1 MKKIKKLALLLAIC
15 MVGTVGLVGCG
26 NDGDSSSKNESSA
39 SQTADDNANS
49 ADDSAA
55 DSKDGDSSAS
65 VVGTWTVTALE
76 GTDGTAVS
84 IDDYA
89 TANGVDPETLKCT
102 YTFAD
107 DGTFSGEMSGV
118 SVSGNYT
125 FEGTDLVM
133 TVGEQQFN
141 YTYDADNDML
151 KYTDP
156 NTGLSSYCEQFNP
169 NFLILHYTKQPLTE
183 RWAVVCF
190 LICGCRSVGQI
201 SSACTDEF
209 LCLYT

>member
-118 SVSGNYT
+118 TVSGNYT

-151 KYTDP
+151 KYTAP
-156 NTGLSSYCEQFNP
+156 NTGLSSYCERQ
-169 NFLILHYTKQPLTE
+169 Q
-183 RWAVVCF
+183 
-190 LICGCRSVGQI
+190 
-201 SSACTDEF
+201 
-209 LCLYT
+209 

>member
-1 MKKIKKLALLLAIC
+1 MYSRGSCACATVDTDRKATAIQRNIDDLRTLLSPLAH
-15 MVGTVGLVGCG
+15 
-26 NDGDSSSKNESSA
+26 
-39 SQTADDNANS
+39 
-49 ADDSAA
+49 
-55 DSKDGDSSAS
+55 DGDSSAS

-76 GTDGTAVS
+76 GTDGKAVS

-118 SVSGNYT
+118 TVSGNYT

-156 NTGLSSYCEQFNP
+156 NTGLSSYCERQ
-169 NFLILHYTKQPLTE
+169 Q
-183 RWAVVCF
+183 
-190 LICGCRSVGQI
+190 
-201 SSACTDEF
+201 
-209 LCLYT
+209 

>member
-26 NDGDSSSKNESSA
+26 NDSGSSSKNESSA
-39 SQTADDNANS
+39 SQTADDNS
-49 ADDSAA
+49 AEDSA
-55 DSKDGDSSAS
+55 SDSSSDSDNSDSSVS

-89 TANGVDPETLKCT
+89 TANGVEPETLKCT
-102 YTFAD
+102 YTFAE

-118 SVSGNYT
+118 TVSGNYT
-125 FEGTDLVM
+125 FDGANLVM
-133 TVGEQQFN
+133 TVGEQEFN

-156 NTGLSSYCEQFNP
+156 NTGLSSYCERQ
-169 NFLILHYTKQPLTE
+169 Q
-183 RWAVVCF
+183 
-190 LICGCRSVGQI
+190 
-201 SSACTDEF
+201 
-209 LCLYT
+209 

>member
-26 NDGDSSSKNESSA
+26 NDGGSSSKNENSA

-76 GTDGTAVS
+76 GTD
-84 IDDYA
+84 
-89 TANGVDPETLKCT
+89 
-102 YTFAD
+102 
-107 DGTFSGEMSGV
+107 
-118 SVSGNYT
+118 
-125 FEGTDLVM
+125 LVM

-156 NTGLSSYCEQFNP
+156 NTGLSSYCERQ
-169 NFLILHYTKQPLTE
+169 Q
-183 RWAVVCF
+183 
-190 LICGCRSVGQI
+190 
-201 SSACTDEF
+201 
-209 LCLYT
+209 

>member
-39 SQTADDNANS
+39 TQTADDNANS

-118 SVSGNYT
+118 TVSGNYT

-133 TVGEQQFN
+133 TVGEQQF
-141 YTYDADNDML
+141 TTHMTL
-151 KYTDP
+151 TMICS
-156 NTGLSSYCEQFNP
+156 NTQILTQAFQVIAKDRSNCN
-169 NFLILHYTKQPLTE
+169 LIP
-183 RWAVVCF
+183 
-190 LICGCRSVGQI
+190 I
-201 SSACTDEF
+201 S
-209 LCLYT
+209 

>member
-26 NDGDSSSKNESSA
+26 GNDSDSSSKTESSA
-39 SQTADDNANS
+39 AQS

-55 DSKDGDSSAS
+55 DSADDSAADSNDGDSSVS
-65 VVGTWTVTALE
+65 VTGTWTVTALE

-84 IDDYA
+84 IEDYA
-89 TANGVDPETLKCT
+89 TANGVEPDTLKCT
-102 YTFAD
+102 YTFAE

-118 SVSGNYT
+118 TVSGNYT
-125 FEGTDLVM
+125 FDGANLVM
-133 TVGEQQFN
+133 TVGEQEFN

-156 NTGLSSYCEQFNP
+156 NTGLSSYCERQ
-169 NFLILHYTKQPLTE
+169 Q
-183 RWAVVCF
+183 
-190 LICGCRSVGQI
+190 
-201 SSACTDEF
+201 
-209 LCLYT
+209 

>member
-39 SQTADDNANS
+39 TQTADDNANS

-76 GTDGTAVS
+76 GTDGKAVS

-102 YTFAD
+102 YTF
-107 DGTFSGEMSGV
+107 
-118 SVSGNYT
+118 
-125 FEGTDLVM
+125 EGTDLVM
-133 TVGEQQFN
+133 TVGEQKFN

-156 NTGLSSYCEQFNP
+156 NTGLSSYCERQ
-169 NFLILHYTKQPLTE
+169 Q
-183 RWAVVCF
+183 
-190 LICGCRSVGQI
+190 
-201 SSACTDEF
+201 
-209 LCLYT
+209 

>member
-39 SQTADDNANS
+39 TQTADDNANS

-55 DSKDGDSSAS
+55 DSEDGDSSAS

-107 DGTFSGEMSGV
+107 DGTFSGKMSGV
-118 SVSGNYT
+118 TVSGNYT

-156 NTGLSSYCEQFNP
+156 NTGLSSYCERQ
-169 NFLILHYTKQPLTE
+169 Q
-183 RWAVVCF
+183 
-190 LICGCRSVGQI
+190 
-201 SSACTDEF
+201 
-209 LCLYT
+209 

>member
-15 MVGTVGLVGCG
+15 MVGTVGLVSCG
-26 NDGDSSSKNESSA
+26 NDSGSSSKNESSA
-39 SQTADDNANS
+39 SQTADDNS
-49 ADDSAA
+49 AEDSA
-55 DSKDGDSSAS
+55 SDSSADSDNSDSSVS

-89 TANGVDPETLKCT
+89 TANGVEPETLKCT
-102 YTFAD
+102 YTFAE

-118 SVSGNYT
+118 TVSGNYT
-125 FEGTDLVM
+125 FDGANLVM
-133 TVGEQQFN
+133 TVGEQEFN

-156 NTGLSSYCEQFNP
+156 NTGLSSYCERQ
-169 NFLILHYTKQPLTE
+169 Q
-183 RWAVVCF
+183 
-190 LICGCRSVGQI
+190 
-201 SSACTDEF
+201 
-209 LCLYT
+209 

>member
-1 MKKIKKLALLLAIC
+1 

-26 NDGDSSSKNESSA
+26 DDGGSSSKNESSA
-39 SQTADDNANS
+39 SQTADDS
-49 ADDSAA
+49 AVDA
-55 DSKDGDSSAS
+55 DSEDGDSSAS

-102 YTFAD
+102 YILAE
-107 DGTFSGEMSGV
+107 DGTFSGEMSGIT
-118 SVSGNYT
+118 VSGNYT

-133 TVGEQQFN
+133 TVGEQQYN

-156 NTGLSSYCEQFNP
+156 NTGLSSYCERQ
-169 NFLILHYTKQPLTE
+169 Q
-183 RWAVVCF
+183 
-190 LICGCRSVGQI
+190 
-201 SSACTDEF
+201 
-209 LCLYT
+209 

>member
-1 MKKIKKLALLLAIC
+1 MAVTRQAKTKVRHHRLLTT
-15 MVGTVGLVGCG
+15 M
-26 NDGDSSSKNESSA
+26 
-39 SQTADDNANS
+39 QTAQMTAPLIQRT
-49 ADDSAA
+49 
-55 DSKDGDSSAS
+55 AS
-65 VVGTWTVTALE
+65 VVGTWTVTAIE

-89 TANGVDPETLKCT
+89 TANGVEPETLKCT

-118 SVSGNYT
+118 TVSGNYT

-141 YTYDADNDML
+141 YTYDANNDML

-156 NTGLSSYCEQFNP
+156 NTGLSSYCERQ
-169 NFLILHYTKQPLTE
+169 Q
-183 RWAVVCF
+183 
-190 LICGCRSVGQI
+190 
-201 SSACTDEF
+201 
-209 LCLYT
+209 

>member
-1 MKKIKKLALLLAIC
+1 

-26 NDGDSSSKNESSA
+26 DDGGSSSENESSA
-39 SQTADDNANS
+39 SQTADDS
-49 ADDSAA
+49 AVDA

-76 GTDGTAVS
+76 DTDGTAVS
-84 IDDYA
+84 IEDYA

-102 YTFAD
+102 YILAE
-107 DGTFSGEMSGV
+107 DGTFSGEMSGIT
-118 SVSGNYT
+118 VSGNYT

-156 NTGLSSYCEQFNP
+156 NTGLSSYCERQ
-169 NFLILHYTKQPLTE
+169 Q
-183 RWAVVCF
+183 
-190 LICGCRSVGQI
+190 
-201 SSACTDEF
+201 
-209 LCLYT
+209 

>member
-26 NDGDSSSKNESSA
+26 NDGGSSSKNESSA

-65 VVGTWTVTALE
+65 
-76 GTDGTAVS
+76 AVS

-89 TANGVDPETLKCT
+89 TANGVEPETLKCT
-102 YTFAD
+102 YTFAE

-118 SVSGNYT
+118 TVSGNYT

-156 NTGLSSYCEQFNP
+156 NTGLSSYCERQ
-169 NFLILHYTKQPLTE
+169 Q
-183 RWAVVCF
+183 
-190 LICGCRSVGQI
+190 
-201 SSACTDEF
+201 
-209 LCLYT
+209 

>member
-1 MKKIKKLALLLAIC
+1 

-26 NDGDSSSKNESSA
+26 NDGGSSSKNESSA
-39 SQTADDNANS
+39 SQTADD
-49 ADDSAA
+49 SAA
-55 DSKDGDSSAS
+55 DSKDDDSSAS

-76 GTDGTAVS
+76 GTDGKAVS
-84 IDDYA
+84 IEDYA

-102 YTFAD
+102 YTFAE

-118 SVSGNYT
+118 TVSGNYT

-156 NTGLSSYCEQFNP
+156 NTGLSSYCERQ
-169 NFLILHYTKQPLTE
+169 Q
-183 RWAVVCF
+183 
-190 LICGCRSVGQI
+190 
-201 SSACTDEF
+201 
-209 LCLYT
+209 

>member
-1 MKKIKKLALLLAIC
+1 

-26 NDGDSSSKNESSA
+26 NDGGSSSKNESSA
-39 SQTADDNANS
+39 SQTADDS
-49 ADDSAA
+49 DA

-76 GTDGTAVS
+76 GTDGKAVS

-89 TANGVDPETLKCT
+89 TANGVEPETLKCT

-118 SVSGNYT
+118 TVSGNYT
-125 FEGTDLVM
+125 CEGTDLVM

-156 NTGLSSYCEQFNP
+156 NTGLSSYCERQ
-169 NFLILHYTKQPLTE
+169 Q
-183 RWAVVCF
+183 
-190 LICGCRSVGQI
+190 
-201 SSACTDEF
+201 
-209 LCLYT
+209 

>member
-26 NDGDSSSKNESSA
+26 GNDSSSSSKNESSA
-39 SQTADDNANS
+39 AQS

-55 DSKDGDSSAS
+55 DSADDSAADSNDGASSVS
-65 VVGTWTVTALE
+65 VTGTWTVTALE

-84 IDDYA
+84 IEDYA
-89 TANGVDPETLKCT
+89 TANGVEPDTLKCT

-118 SVSGNYT
+118 TVSGNYT
-125 FEGTDLVM
+125 FDGANLVM
-133 TVGEQQFN
+133 TVGEQEFN
-141 YTYDADNDML
+141 YTYDADTDML

-156 NTGLSSYCEQFNP
+156 NTGLSSYCERQ
-169 NFLILHYTKQPLTE
+169 Q
-183 RWAVVCF
+183 
-190 LICGCRSVGQI
+190 
-201 SSACTDEF
+201 
-209 LCLYT
+209 

>member
-15 MVGTVGLVGCG
+15 MLGTVGLVGCG
-26 NDGDSSSKNESSA
+26 NDGSSSSKTESSA
-39 SQTADDNANS
+39 SQTAEDNNAN
-49 ADDSAA
+49 DSAA
-55 DSKDGDSSAS
+55 DTDSGDSSAS
-65 VVGTWTVTALE
+65 IVGTWTVTALE

-89 TANGVDPETLKCT
+89 TANSVEPETLKCT
-102 YTFAD
+102 YTFAE

-118 SVSGNYT
+118 TVSGNYT

-141 YTYDADNDML
+141 YTYDAENDML

-156 NTGLSSYCEQFNP
+156 NTGLSSYCERQ
-169 NFLILHYTKQPLTE
+169 Q
-183 RWAVVCF
+183 
-190 LICGCRSVGQI
+190 
-201 SSACTDEF
+201 
-209 LCLYT
+209 

>member
-26 NDGDSSSKNESSA
+26 NDGGSSSKNESSE
-39 SQTADDNANS
+39 SQTADDNTS
-49 ADDSAA
+49 SSDDSAA

-84 IDDYA
+84 IDEYA
-89 TANGVDPETLKCT
+89 TANGVEPETLKCT

-107 DGTFSGEMSGV
+107 DGTFSGEMSGAT
-118 SVSGNYT
+118 VSGNYT

-156 NTGLSSYCEQFNP
+156 NTGLSSYCERQ
-169 NFLILHYTKQPLTE
+169 Q
-183 RWAVVCF
+183 
-190 LICGCRSVGQI
+190 
-201 SSACTDEF
+201 
-209 LCLYT
+209 

>member
-1 MKKIKKLALLLAIC
+1 

-26 NDGDSSSKNESSA
+26 TDGGSSSKNESSA
-39 SQTADDNANS
+39 SQTADD
-49 ADDSAA
+49 SAA
-55 DSKDGDSSAS
+55 DSKDGYSSAS

-76 GTDGTAVS
+76 GTDGKAVS

-102 YTFAD
+102 YTFAE

-118 SVSGNYT
+118 TVSGNYT

-141 YTYDADNDML
+141 YTYDADNDTL

-156 NTGLSSYCEQFNP
+156 NTGLSSYCERQ
-169 NFLILHYTKQPLTE
+169 Q
-183 RWAVVCF
+183 
-190 LICGCRSVGQI
+190 
-201 SSACTDEF
+201 
-209 LCLYT
+209 

>member
-1 MKKIKKLALLLAIC
+1 MTKIKKLALLLAIC

-26 NDGDSSSKNESSA
+26 NDGGSSSKNESSA
-39 SQTADDNANS
+39 SQT

-76 GTDGTAVS
+76 GTDGKAVS

-89 TANGVDPETLKCT
+89 TANGVEPETLKCT
-102 YTFAD
+102 YTFAE

-118 SVSGNYT
+118 TVSGNYA

-156 NTGLSSYCEQFNP
+156 NTGLSSYCERQ
-169 NFLILHYTKQPLTE
+169 Q
-183 RWAVVCF
+183 
-190 LICGCRSVGQI
+190 
-201 SSACTDEF
+201 
-209 LCLYT
+209 

>member
-1 MKKIKKLALLLAIC
+1 MTVTRQAKTKVRQHRLLTT
-15 MVGTVGLVGCG
+15 M
-26 NDGDSSSKNESSA
+26 
-39 SQTADDNANS
+39 QTAQMTAPLIQRT
-49 ADDSAA
+49 AIHRQA
-55 DSKDGDSSAS
+55 

-76 GTDGTAVS
+76 GTEGTAVS

-118 SVSGNYT
+118 TVSGNYT

-156 NTGLSSYCEQFNP
+156 NTGLSSYCERQ
-169 NFLILHYTKQPLTE
+169 Q
-183 RWAVVCF
+183 
-190 LICGCRSVGQI
+190 
-201 SSACTDEF
+201 
-209 LCLYT
+209 

>member
-1 MKKIKKLALLLAIC
+1 MTKIKKLALLLAIC

-26 NDGDSSSKNESSA
+26 NDSGSSSKNESSA
-39 SQTADDNANS
+39 SQT

-76 GTDGTAVS
+76 GTDGKAVS

-102 YTFAD
+102 YTFAE

-118 SVSGNYT
+118 TVSGNYT

-156 NTGLSSYCEQFNP
+156 NTGLSSYCERQ
-169 NFLILHYTKQPLTE
+169 Q
-183 RWAVVCF
+183 
-190 LICGCRSVGQI
+190 
-201 SSACTDEF
+201 
-209 LCLYT
+209 

>member
-1 MKKIKKLALLLAIC
+1 MTKIKKLALLLAIC

-26 NDGDSSSKNESSA
+26 NDGSSSSKNESSA
-39 SQTADDNANS
+39 SQT

-76 GTDGTAVS
+76 GTDGKSVS

-89 TANGVDPETLKCT
+89 TANGVEPETLKCT
-102 YTFAD
+102 YTFAE

-118 SVSGNYT
+118 TVSGNYT

-156 NTGLSSYCEQFNP
+156 NTGLSSYCERQ
-169 NFLILHYTKQPLTE
+169 Q
-183 RWAVVCF
+183 
-190 LICGCRSVGQI
+190 
-201 SSACTDEF
+201 
-209 LCLYT
+209 

>member
-1 MKKIKKLALLLAIC
+1 

-26 NDGDSSSKNESSA
+26 KDGGSSSKNESSA
-39 SQTADDNANS
+39 SQT

-76 GTDGTAVS
+76 GTDGKAVS

-89 TANGVDPETLKCT
+89 TANGVEPETLKCT

-118 SVSGNYT
+118 TVSGNYT

-156 NTGLSSYCEQFNP
+156 NTGLSSYCERQ
-169 NFLILHYTKQPLTE
+169 Q
-183 RWAVVCF
+183 
-190 LICGCRSVGQI
+190 
-201 SSACTDEF
+201 
-209 LCLYT
+209 